1 MCSKFTWDT
10 TKIRIKYKLPK
21 NYVLLVYD
29 EKMRRLFWKI
39 SIVTGILPS
48 IDSEIKRAIV
58 RIKKANAVLKRPVN
72 KLFRIEYA

>member
-48 IDSEIKRAIV
+48 IDSEIKRAKEKN
-58 RIKKANAVLKRPVN
+58 KKANAVLKRPVN